1 MIFCTVH
8 LKLLRWIFDGKQH
21 NAFESECVK
30 EAKWFWLNG
39 WISGAKNIGAHMSI
53 SWRWYQRGYMDHWLS
68 IRPVRIRQLCAHG
81 LNAISAS
88 GAKGQSGA
96 FCVHG
101 NGPIWRRKNKTDACE
116 LFPVTARL
124 GHVDAAS
131 ESWVQLRWRWMTP
144 IHDVHYKW
152 DGCLDLEINGYAN
165 SICFGN

>member
-1 MIFCTVH
+1 MVYFNMIFCTVD
-8 LKLLRWIFDGKQH
+8 LKLLRWIFDRKQH

-30 EAKWFWLNG
+30 EAKRFWLNG
-39 WISGAKNIGAHMSI
+39 WIGGAKNIGAHMSI

-101 NGPIWRRKNKTDACE
+101 NGSILRKIKQTRANYFLSRRAWAM
-116 LFPVTARL
+116 LM
-124 GHVDAAS
+124 
-131 ESWVQLRWRWMTP
+131 LRP
-144 IHDVHYKW
+144 SH
-152 DGCLDLEINGYAN
+152 GCSCGGVE
-165 SICFGN
+165 